1 MLCSPLISRNVKRKV
16 HVAGQHICEIY
27 LIMYKQICYM
37 LYKPQLPCLRYVIWT
52 DALINILVVNY
63 KIVYIRL

>member
-1 MLCSPLISRNVKRKV
+1 
-16 HVAGQHICEIY
+16 
-27 LIMYKQICYM
+27 MYKQICYM

-52 DALINILVVNY
+52 DAYINILVVNY